1 MLLKILI
8 DGQDPTSLI
17 LFFPFIRQ
25 GYHVAFKN
33 FYVLM
38 AGCLKPRSGSGFL
51 GFRKRRMDNSNGFI
65 CDIIHDD
72 LCFQVSV
79 NGF

>member
-1 MLLKILI
+1 LLLKILI

-25 GYHVAFKN
+25 GYHVAFKH

-38 AGCLKPRSGSGFL
+38 AGCLKPRSGSGFP
-51 GFRKRRMDNSNGFI
+51 GIQEKKNGQ
-65 CDIIHDD
+65 
-72 LCFQVSV
+72 FQW
-79 NGF
+79 FYMRY